1 MTQVNIKNSEKQ
13 SVTGGPSWHQTCCYM
28 NYLRI
33 KANSQVPA
41 VVAVTKTEIVGYWLD
56 GLGLTSGSVM
66 FCKSFI
72 FWDWYDFMMVVLTE
86 SDFNTPFGIL
96 HSLYLKLTYCLLY
109 HNIFITIIADHQLI
123 WYSSLLLPPPTEKYL
138 GNIHQTGT
146 NLVTSG
152 QNRHHLQL

>member
-1 MTQVNIKNSEKQ
+1 
-13 SVTGGPSWHQTCCYM
+13 M

-41 VVAVTKTEIVGYWLD
+41 VRRRGRTVAQTEVVGYWLD
-56 GLGLTSGSVM
+56 GLGLTSSSVM

-123 WYSSLLLPPPTEKYL
+123 WYSSLLLPPPTEIYL
-138 GNIHQTGT
+138 GNIHQTG
-146 NLVTSG
+146 
-152 QNRHHLQL
+152 NREQSRHIWSEPAPPTIIESNKWS